1 MTEKTLLVPAPPF
14 RLEIAAPGV
23 LDELVLQSTVRQPPG
38 RGEVEIQVCA
48 AGLNFREVLKALGI
62 YPDMPEGSIN
72 FGGDCAGRIVAL
84 GSGVEGFAIGDE
96 VVGIAP
102 ICFSSFALVPA
113 SLLVQKPAHLSF
125 EEAAT
130 IPSVFFTAYYALHYL
145 GRLSQ
150 GERVLIHAAAG
161 GVGLAAVQLC
171 QMAGAEIFATAG
183 SPEKRE
189 FLHSLGVRYVMD
201 SRSVAFAG
209 EVMEITEG
217 KGVDLI
223 LNSLAGEFIP
233 KSLSVLAKFGR
244 FLEIGKQDIYQ
255 NSQLGLY
262 PFRNNLSFFAID
274 LEQVWLERPD
284 FTLFLFRELMQ
295 FFEDGRLKPLPHQV
309 FPMSE
314 VRAAFRY
321 MRRAKHIGKIVVS
334 LPESGR

>member
-1 MTEKTLLVPAPPF
+1 MTEKTLPVPDPPF
-14 RLEIAAPGV
+14 RLEISAPGV
-23 LDELVLQSTVRQPPG
+23 LDELVLQSTMRQPPD

-48 AGLNFREVLKALGI
+48 VGLNFKEVLKALGI
-62 YPDMPEGSIN
+62 YLDMPEGSIN
-72 FGGDCAGRIVAL
+72 FGGDCAGRIVAI

-102 ICFSSFALVPA
+102 ICFSSFAIVPTHMLVPKSA
-113 SLLVQKPAHLSF
+113 DLSF
-125 EEAAT
+125 EEAVT
-130 IPSVFFTAYYALHYL
+130 IPSVFLTAYYALYYL

-171 QMAGAEIFATAG
+171 QMTGAEIFATAG
-183 SPEKRE
+183 SSEKRE
-189 FLHSLGVRYVMD
+189 FLRSLGVKYVMD
-201 SRSVAFAG
+201 SRSVAFAD
-209 EVMEITEG
+209 EVMEFTNG
-217 KGVDLI
+217 QGVDII

-274 LEQVWLERPD
+274 LEQVWLERPG

-295 FFEDGRLKPLPHQV
+295 FFKDGKLKPLPHQV
-309 FPMSE
+309 FPISE
-314 VRAAFRY
+314 VHAAFRY
-321 MRRAKHIGKIVVS
+321 MRKAKHIGKLVVS
-334 LPESGR
+334 FPKE